1 MKITCLCVRG
11 VDHDE
16 SLFDVTDEEI
26 IAEIA
31 GLSGCTITASKT
43 SEELQFLL
51 ALVDGA
57 FERGYRAAQDGARK

>member
-1 MKITCLCVRG
+1 M
-11 VDHDE
+11 
-16 SLFDVTDEEI
+16 SDEEI

-31 GLSGCTITASKT
+31 ELSGCTITTPKT
-43 SEELQFLL
+43 NEELQFLL